1 VSPRRAVRPLPL
13 HRPAPDALP
22 RAPMGWFAVAF
33 SADVGA
39 GAVVPTQALGRDLVV
54 YRTASGAVRVIDAH
68 CPHLGAHLGHGG
80 TVDGELLRCP
90 FHGFCFDRD
99 GACASTPYGTKPPAI
114 ATEHL
119 PVHESEGAIFAYFPA
134 AGDPAGEAP
143 AFTLPTVESDGWS
156 PPVAQRWVIRSHP
169 QEILENSVD
178 FGHFSEV
185 HGYRA
190 VQVERPLV
198 IDGAYLSIGYSATR
212 SGGLLGRLDPM
223 QSIRF
228 RNDIHTYGLGYSRV
242 DIRIDALGLEIRQL
256 VMPTPLDDQ
265 RIELRST
272 TQVKAFPS
280 AAGVGRYL
288 QWLPRGAIADLIARR
303 IGALIDG
310 ELRPDFAIWE
320 NKRYLARPGL
330 ADGDGPIGR
339 YRRWARQFYRDAAVA
354 GAEVS

>member
-1 VSPRRAVRPLPL
+1 MTSPRALRLPVV
-13 HRPAPDALP
+13 HPAATTLP
-22 RAPMGWFAVAF
+22 RAPIGWFAVAF
-33 SADVGA
+33 GAEVGA
-39 GAVVPTQALGRDLVV
+39 GAVVSTHALGRELVV

-80 TVDGELLRCP
+80 TVEGELLRCP

-99 GACASTPYGTKPPAI
+99 GACASTPYGKKPPPI
-114 ATEHL
+114 AASHL
-119 PVHESEGAIFAYFPA
+119 PVHETEGVVFAYFSPT
-134 AGDPAGEAP
+134 GDPAGEAP
-143 AFTLPTVESDGWS
+143 RYALPIIDSAGWS
-156 PPVAQRWVIRSHP
+156 PPVAQRWEIRSHP

-242 DIRIDALGLEIRQL
+242 DITIAALGLEIRQL
-256 VMPTPLDDQ
+256 VMPTPIDDQ
-265 RIELRST
+265 RMALRST
-272 TQVKAFPS
+272 TQVKQFP
-280 AAGVGRYL
+280 APVGVGRYL

-303 IGALIDG
+303 IGVLIDG
-310 ELRPDFAIWE
+310 ELQPDFRIWE
-320 NKRYLARPGL
+320 NKRYLDRPGL

-339 YRRWARQFYRDAAVA
+339 YRRWARQFYDVAVA
-354 GAEVS
+354 AAEVP